1 LASSETVDVELEE
14 VMEYE
19 LCPLALSLYDEDG
32 FMRET
37 TKADLGNWLI
47 EGLEFETD
55 AAKVLRN
62 REVEQKD
69 TDYRGVDGRGV

>member
-1 LASSETVDVELEE
+1 
-14 VMEYE
+14 
-19 LCPLALSLYDEDG
+19 
-32 FMRET
+32 MRET